1 MTKAGGRYL
10 FTTFPLTLSTFEV
23 SPLVKLTLNDCITD
37 TAGDCDDDPAKLPVR
52 TFDVPIFIGTSVII
66 TSADTLVIIPYNVV
80 RCVTV

>member
-37 TAGDCDDDPAKLPVR
+37 TAGDCDDELLLPVR
-52 TFDVPIFIGTSVII
+52 TLDVPIFIGTSVII